1 MDADVSDVNPGM
13 AEEGSVSTRVKVLV
27 AVLIA
32 VLVGFVVFQAGKD
45 SAVDTAD
52 VATAVDDQPTET
64 VADFPTVYEP
74 TTVYEPPST
83 EPAPTYDPDIPTMPG
98 VWATTDASTRA
109 SLCEIFRTNVKW
121 STAFAEGLTNRE
133 GSPPVSPTEVFA
145 FFDNACP

>member
-1 MDADVSDVNPGM
+1 VSDVTPGM
-13 AEEGSVSTRVKVLV
+13 VEEGSVSTRVKVVV

-32 VLVGFVVFQAGKD
+32 VAVGFVGFVVFQAGKD

-64 VADFPTVYEP
+64 VADFP
-74 TTVYEPPST
+74 TVYEPPST

-121 STAFAEGLTNRE
+121 STAFAEGLSSRE